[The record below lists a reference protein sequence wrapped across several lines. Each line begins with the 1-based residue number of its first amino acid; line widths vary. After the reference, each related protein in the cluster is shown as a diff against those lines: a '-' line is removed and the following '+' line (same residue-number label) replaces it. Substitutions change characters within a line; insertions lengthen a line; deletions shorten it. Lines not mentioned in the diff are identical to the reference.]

1 MGRSI
6 RASLSENLNQG
17 SHFDGL
23 LFLLLQILYNR
34 AIIGVYSYEIISICE
49 LNGLQFSSQIL
60 FRILKNVIIG
70 DEKGGD
76 DDEDSTP
83 QPYSV

>member
-1 MGRSI
+1 MKQSQFASSI
-6 RASLSENLNQG
+6 AS
-17 SHFDGL
+17 
-23 LFLLLQILYNR
+23 R
-34 AIIGVYSYEIISICE
+34 
-49 LNGLQFSSQIL
+49 FSSQIL